1 MDFPKKILF
10 PSLKKSGR
18 TTIWLL
24 KIILPISLLVRFLD
38 YFGVLTFIAQFLDPV
53 FVHLGLPGS
62 TAIIFI
68 TSIFLPLYAPLAIIM
83 SMTVTLRELT
93 ILALMCQI
101 AHNLPVE
108 SAIQAKTG
116 TSFWSM
122 FSLRVVVSI
131 LVGILLN
138 LILPKEMGMP
148 IFAKVNTEAMTSI
161 VDVLVLWLK
170 SSAQMALLIFTI
182 ITVLNVIYKLLEHYN
197 LITKL
202 SKAIEPVL
210 RFFGLPTS
218 TGFLWLIGYIV
229 GLAYGGAM
237 MIDQM
242 SDGKVTKSD
251 AELLNYHLAVSHSA
265 IEDNLLFVAL
275 GVSVWWIFG
284 VRLVASWIVVW
295 MRRSFLQMRRKVIHS
310 SSTI

>member
-1 MDFPKKILF
+1 
-10 PSLKKSGR
+10 
-18 TTIWLL
+18 
-24 KIILPISLLVRFLD
+24 
-38 YFGVLTFIAQFLDPV
+38 
-53 FVHLGLPGS
+53 
-62 TAIIFI
+62 
-68 TSIFLPLYAPLAIIM
+68 
-83 SMTVTLRELT
+83 
-93 ILALMCQI
+93 
-101 AHNLPVE
+101 
-108 SAIQAKTG
+108 
-116 TSFWSM
+116 
-122 FSLRVVVSI
+122 
-131 LVGILLN
+131 
-138 LILPKEMGMP
+138 
-148 IFAKVNTEAMTSI
+148 
-161 VDVLVLWLK
+161 
-170 SSAQMALLIFTI
+170 MALLIFTI
-182 ITVLNVIYKLLEHYN
+182 ITTLNVIYKLLEQYN

-202 SKAIEPVL
+202 SKAIEPIL

-275 GVSVWWIFG
+275 GVSIWWIFG